1 MPLARGGQQAYG
13 SQRVKS
19 IPPSDV
25 PSTAEL
31 RLSPGE
37 QTRLAADGYVV
48 RAAVFTPTEVDAI
61 VDACEELVA
70 ELVRDRQG
78 HRLQAGSYVFDPD
91 FTRSVII
98 KWEGDSDVV
107 HGIEPFAHLSP
118 SLEAWGCDE
127 RLLAPMREL
136 LGYPEIELYTEKL
149 NLKRPHHGG
158 ANPLHQDY
166 PYWVDV
172 ADDPATVATAML
184 FLDDSTLDNGCLRVV
199 PGSHTNGVWDRRTD
213 GSPFLGNEI
222 DGGAYEDVESLP
234 LELPAGSVVMFGS
247 YLVHHSAAN
256 TSAAPRRAL
265 LFSYQPPGA
274 PHMLESLRRLGAAH
288 RS

>member
-1 MPLARGGQQAYG
+1 
-13 SQRVKS
+13 VKS

-25 PSTAEL
+25 PPTAEL
-31 RLSPGE
+31 RLSPAE
-37 QTRLAADGYVV
+37 QARLAADGYVV

-61 VDACEELVA
+61 VDACEDLVA

-107 HGIEPFAHLSP
+107 HGIEPCAHLSP
-118 SLEAWGCDE
+118 ALHAWATDRRFLTPMQDFVGDA
-127 RLLAPMREL
+127 APEL
-136 LGYPEIELYTEKL
+136 FTEKL
-149 NLKRPHHGG
+149 NLKRPERGG
-158 ANPLHQDY
+158 VNPLHQDY

-222 DGGAYEDVESLP
+222 DATAYPGVESVP
-234 LELPAGSVVMFGS
+234 IECAAGTVVMFGS
-247 YLVHHSAAN
+247 YLVHHSEPN
-256 TSAAPRRAL
+256 RSDRQRRAL
-265 LFSYQPPGA
+265 LFSYQPAGRA
-274 PHMLESLRRLGAAH
+274 HMLDALRKLAPDRRA
-288 RS
+288 